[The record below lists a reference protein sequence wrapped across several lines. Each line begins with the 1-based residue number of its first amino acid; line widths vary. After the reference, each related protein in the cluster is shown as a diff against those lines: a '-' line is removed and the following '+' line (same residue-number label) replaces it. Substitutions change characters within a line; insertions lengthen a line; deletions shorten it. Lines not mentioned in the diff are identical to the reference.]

1 MRVCDNKIEV
11 NEDTIEVCEDTMGV
25 CEDRIEVGEDTMGVC
40 EYFYLSVGFKA
51 SWWGFLGKL
60 RGF

>member
-1 MRVCDNKIEV
+1 
-11 NEDTIEVCEDTMGV
+11 MGV
-25 CEDRIEVGEDTMGVC
+25 CEDRIEVGGDTMGVC

-60 RGF
+60 RGVLGKLRGEGL